1 MSSLPT
7 TSSFLTS
14 SANKR
19 AHRHKRSAAIS
30 GDFDASGL
38 FCSPT
43 HQSSISLTSHS
54 PRQSFADDNADL
66 ERNYHFNNE
75 EDFSNNG
82 SNDIFSYPSKNSDIF
97 QRPALSPRHLNSLSP
112 VRKPNIQSSSFG
124 LNSPIRLNRSRSG
137 STSNSL
143 LNKSR
148 LFLTEETTI
157 NSENIPEAVI
167 DLDVI
172 LNANLHIGVEEAISD
187 SPRNYHTHK
196 RTESA
201 PAEFAQNDDFLGS
214 PFSNQTNS
222 KLISSSL
229 HNSHSMFSSGVNSGV
244 PLFSQPIQEQMTDS
258 IIEEG
263 DNDEFDFDGS
273 KLESSELVSDTD
285 STHDI
290 FANPPPMMGN
300 VFYTNASANSSTS
313 SLRSGGNTSKHLV
326 IEKTFSNSSKDSCC
340 SFNGSNGNLT
350 SNKRS
355 GAKANR
361 YKLFYDKSSR
371 ISNALKE
378 NSSDSINI
386 VRSNSSGHS
395 MSTANTAYKDLKL
408 LGHSSSLPS
417 LKSGPKRINS
427 QAPSSLRYSDKRSNS
442 ENRRAVSP
450 PARVSEKVYSAS
462 SPSLISERKESSTG
476 CRFSDEIAYDFESR
490 DRIVIGQ
497 AKKPEDPK
505 ISSTSPIST
514 KSINSSAVI
523 SNSGTLHST
532 DNSSFLSHHE
542 VLSKEHAKSDYNEL
556 SRDAEVVVHD
566 RLQNITPSIV
576 ISAESESS
584 SPSTNSTFQQI
595 ESVIRSNSKIK
606 PPHIEPSLNS
616 RSASIDIE
624 NASKEDLNTKKERK
638 QDDQS
643 CFLQTLPVQAKLT
656 SPDYTNVTLSSKVA
670 RNSCIVS
677 PMKAGIRNS
686 QTDSEKKKS
695 THSKRKS
702 IYNYSEN
709 TISGRKG
716 KPTAHVENEENE
728 LMAVGRGR
736 HSKSKSMSFTLSD
749 LNPKVSNTEADN
761 VDFSKTKRR
770 ERLLNWFRKR

>member
-14 SANKR
+14 LANKR

-196 RTESA
+196 RTELA

-273 KLESSELVSDTD
+273 KL
-285 STHDI
+285 
-290 FANPPPMMGN
+290 A
-300 VFYTNASANSSTS
+300 
-313 SLRSGGNTSKHLV
+313 
-326 IEKTFSNSSKDSCC
+326 
-340 SFNGSNGNLT
+340 
-350 SNKRS
+350 
-355 GAKANR
+355 
-361 YKLFYDKSSR
+361 
-371 ISNALKE
+371 
-378 NSSDSINI
+378 
-386 VRSNSSGHS
+386 
-395 MSTANTAYKDLKL
+395 
-408 LGHSSSLPS
+408 
-417 LKSGPKRINS
+417 
-427 QAPSSLRYSDKRSNS
+427 
-442 ENRRAVSP
+442 
-450 PARVSEKVYSAS
+450 
-462 SPSLISERKESSTG
+462 
-476 CRFSDEIAYDFESR
+476 
-490 DRIVIGQ
+490 
-497 AKKPEDPK
+497 
-505 ISSTSPIST
+505 
-514 KSINSSAVI
+514 
-523 SNSGTLHST
+523 
-532 DNSSFLSHHE
+532 
-542 VLSKEHAKSDYNEL
+542 
-556 SRDAEVVVHD
+556 
-566 RLQNITPSIV
+566 
-576 ISAESESS
+576 
-584 SPSTNSTFQQI
+584 
-595 ESVIRSNSKIK
+595 
-606 PPHIEPSLNS
+606 
-616 RSASIDIE
+616 
-624 NASKEDLNTKKERK
+624 
-638 QDDQS
+638 
-643 CFLQTLPVQAKLT
+643 
-656 SPDYTNVTLSSKVA
+656 
-670 RNSCIVS
+670 
-677 PMKAGIRNS
+677 
-686 QTDSEKKKS
+686 
-695 THSKRKS
+695 
-702 IYNYSEN
+702 
-709 TISGRKG
+709 
-716 KPTAHVENEENE
+716 
-728 LMAVGRGR
+728 
-736 HSKSKSMSFTLSD
+736 
-749 LNPKVSNTEADN
+749 
-761 VDFSKTKRR
+761 
-770 ERLLNWFRKR
+770 